1 MNNYTHIM
9 DKILGT
15 PWVIHP
21 DSLNNIL
28 SIMDRKLAGETIDTS
43 EFAFGPQ
50 PSELLTTGDEPVTP
64 VGVLNITG
72 PIFPKANMMTQ
83 MSGATS
89 IEKLQSDFRQM
100 VSNDAIKSIVL
111 NIDSPGGMSDLIM
124 EMGDEIFSAR
134 GQKPI
139 VAVANTTAASAAY
152 WLGSQAEQFFV
163 TPSGQVGSVGV
174 YTVHQD
180 KSAQQEKEGISTT
193 MISAGKY
200 KVEGSPFGPLS
211 DDAKEHMQ
219 ERVNE
224 TYSEFISAV
233 ARGRGTSEDV
243 VKEAY
248 GDGRTYRAKT
258 ALAMNM
264 VDGVQT
270 LDSVVGG
277 MMDYTG
283 GITAGTTTGAQWTYV
298 PQITFSTQVEEGES
312 MEELTP
318 ETLVALGLG
327 EDATVEEI
335 EEAVSQLIMEVTPI
349 RNASAQQLAFSEQFP
364 EQAKMLE
371 DLKARDIE
379 QSAKLFSESY
389 AQFSQDNAHG
399 FSAVALEMIGDTHK
413 KISAGGVTHD
423 DFKEFL
429 DLFSTKAAIVDYTER
444 GTSREAEAITAES
457 GKDAA
462 TQIATL
468 AHAAV
473 AEAGG
478 SSKLSWGDA
487 LAQVAAVNPEL
498 AAMYQESVGGGE

>member
-1 MNNYTHIM
+1 M

-50 PSELLTTGDEPVTP
+50 PSELLTTESGPASP

-100 VSNDAIKSIVL
+100 LNDDTIQSIVL

-124 EMGDEIFSAR
+124 EMGDEIYSAR

-139 VAVANTTAASAAY
+139 VAVANTTACSAAY
-152 WLGSQAEQFFV
+152 WLGSQAEKLFV

-180 KSAQQEKEGISTT
+180 KSAQQEKEGVSTT

-219 ERVNE
+219 ERVDE
-224 TYSEFISAV
+224 TYSEFVSAV
-233 ARGRGTSEDV
+233 ARGRGTTDDI

-248 GDGRTYRAKT
+248 GSGRTYHAKT

-264 VDGVQT
+264 VDGIQT

-277 MMDYTG
+277 MMDYSTG
-283 GITAGTTTGAQWTYV
+283 GGSVSNTTNWTYI
-298 PQITFSTQVEEGES
+298 PTFKVNATDEKEGEK
-312 MEELTP
+312 MDELTP
-318 ETLVALGLG
+318 ETLAALGLS
-327 EDATVEEI
+327 EDATPEDI
-335 EEAVSQLIMEVTPI
+335 EEAVSQLVMEVTPI
-349 RNASAQQLAFSEQFP
+349 RNVSAQQLAFAEQFP
-364 EQAKMLE
+364 EQARMLDE
-371 DLKARDIE
+371 LKARDIE

-389 AQFSQDNAHG
+389 AQFSQDSAHG
-399 FSAVALEMIGDTHK
+399 FSGVALEMIGGMHK
-413 KISAGGVTHD
+413 QISAGGVTHD

-457 GKDAA
+457 SRDAGN
-462 TQIATL
+462 QIATL
-468 AHAAV
+468 AHAAI

-478 SSKLSWGDA
+478 SEKLSWGDA
-487 LAQVAAVNPEL
+487 LAQVATANPEL
-498 AAMYQESVGGGE
+498 TAMYQNSVGGGE